1 MKCPIC
7 EGIEFTNL
15 DYLRTKAEG
24 FCICQ
29 NCGFITYEKS
39 EKEITDMY
47 KVSAHN
53 AVRKFAGT
61 NDLNTKFHKLPY
73 HKRMLHKHLSKTV
86 KPKNLLDYGCSTGYI
101 LNWIKEN
108 YAYNVTG
115 IELNPAHA
123 EYGRREYGLDIHEVA
138 KLSELPDQDKKY
150 DLIINFAVLEHIVDP
165 VTALKEMREH
175 LSDDGIIYLMT
186 PVWFKSLYDSD
197 WRIKHF
203 EELFVPHH
211 INVFSEISRNNC
223 FKLAGLE
230 IIERT
235 DAMYGDIV
243 ILKKC
248 PPSDDIEKENAK
260 KMIVKISEY
269 KQAIEAMFKQDYATS
284 LALVPNNPEV
294 YYIKAMKEKDNV
306 KEHERLLNK
315 SIEVMPNYAKLY
327 ENKGIFHLQTGEYKK
342 AIELF
347 NKAIEL
353 CPNQYQAY
361 WNLSEIAYIKKD
373 YDLAIKHISDLIEV
387 NPLLEHKSFNKDS
400 DTVRDRLGQIYAVI
414 ASEKNDTSL

>member
-7 EGIEFTNL
+7 KGEEFTNL
-15 DYLRTKAEG
+15 DYLRTKPEG
-24 FCICQ
+24 FCIC
-29 NCGFITYEKS
+29 NECGFITYEKS

-47 KVSAHN
+47 KESAHN

-73 HKRMLHKHLSKTV
+73 HKKMLEKHLPAKKSKFSV
-86 KPKNLLDYGCSTGYI
+86 LDYGCSTGYI
-101 LNWIKEN
+101 LNWIQNNITDSLCAIDVE
-108 YAYNVTG
+108 G

-123 EYGRREYGLDIHEVA
+123 EYGRREYGLTIHEIA
-138 KLSELPDQDKKY
+138 KLSGLPDQEKKY

-175 LSDDGIIYLMT
+175 LTDDGIIYLMT

-211 INVFSEISRNNC
+211 INVFSDTSRNNC

-230 IIERT
+230 IVERT
-235 DAMYGDIV
+235 DSMYGDMV

-248 PPSDDIEKENAK
+248 KPSEEIEKENAK

-269 KQAIEAMFKQDYATS
+269 KQAIEAMFKQEYDTS
-284 LALVPNNPEV
+284 LSLVANNPEI
-294 YYIKAMKEKDNV
+294 YYIKAMKEKDNI
-306 KEHERLLNK
+306 KEHGRLLDE
-315 SIEVMPNYAKLY
+315 SIKLMPNYAKLY
-327 ENKGIFHLQTGEYKK
+327 ENKGIFYLQTGEYDK

-353 CPNQYQAY
+353 CPNQYQSY
-361 WNLSEIAYIKKD
+361 WNLAEIAYIQKD
-373 YDLAIKHISDLIEV
+373 YETAIKHLNDLIEL
-387 NPLLEHKSFNKDS
+387 NPLMEHKNFNKEG
-400 DTVRDRLGQIYAVI
+400 DTVLDRKAMCYAKI
-414 ASEKNDTSL
+414 ASEK